1 MIITDPSAP
10 EATQAQPKKKSIT
23 SNQARFQKHLN
34 EEQLRT
40 DDSFSL
46 YALITKIPPPKSV
59 RDLPGLQTPK
69 LIQAYFR
76 ERLVKAIWIQFE
88 ASDACDSLG
97 QQWALGLLGFSA
109 MSTKTKKK
117 VAVDSKALDLSL
129 IHI

>member
-1 MIITDPSAP
+1 VIITDPPAP
-10 EATQAQPKKKSIT
+10 LATQAKPKKKSIT
-23 SNQARFQKHLN
+23 SNQAKFQKHLN

-40 DDSFSL
+40 EDSFSL
-46 YALITKIPPPKSV
+46 YALITKTPPPKSV

-88 ASDACDSLG
+88 VSDACDSLG

-109 MSTKTKKK
+109 MPTKKRK
-117 VAVDSKALDLSL
+117 R
-129 IHI
+129 